1 MFYCLF
7 YFSYHCYSDY
17 SELYCM
23 YACYV
28 LFNEYSNTQIL
39 KSIMDVTYCFTCRTF
54 CSVVYKSG
62 EPIEVPFGQT
72 RVGPGNHV
80 LDVVTP
86 TDATWGI
93 RMIDL
98 CAAAMAQILK
108 DGSLVSITLN
118 HNKTNEKRMSNMDEM
133 RNRRR
138 NLIGLYSVRFCEKHN
153 AICYVSSCR
162 QTDRQTDRQTPQRCI
177 DPAPYTWCSSKK
189 EPIFFCLHLF

>member
-7 YFSYHCYSDY
+7 YFSYHWYSDY

-28 LFNEYSNTQIL
+28 LFNKYSNTQIL

-138 NLIGLYSVRFCEKHN
+138 NLIGLYSVLHCVSEKN
-153 AICYVSSCR
+153 K
-162 QTDRQTDRQTPQRCI
+162 TPNTC
-177 DPAPYTWCSSKK
+177 P
-189 EPIFFCLHLF
+189 